1 MEKKELNEEV
11 PMNEHAVSS
20 EGSIEENKTANAVVV
35 PEEQPEVEVEQV
47 ENFSV
52 FTKEELVT
60 TIESFLADQD
70 YSIIKSKI
78 NPLRDAFNDLVSH
91 QKQEQLEKY
100 LETGGEKDDFE
111 YRADALEQRFTDA
124 LKKVNKRRI
133 EFLENQEKQRE
144 KNLAAKH
151 DILQLLKDII
161 QNEENMS
168 RAFNT
173 FHDLQNK
180 WRAIGPVP
188 PKNVN
193 DLWMTYKLY
202 IEKFY
207 DLIKINREL
216 QDLDQKKN
224 LEMKIRMCEQ
234 MEELM
239 MEPSL
244 NKSLSRLQTL
254 QNQWREV
261 GTIPRDKRTEI
272 GERFKAASDKIVER
286 KREYLDGLKIKHA
299 ENLKLKEALCG
310 KVEQITVSEN
320 PSHNEFQEKTK
331 EVLELQNEWRKTGM
345 ADKAA
350 NDEIW
355 KRFKG
360 TCDLFFKQK
369 QDYYQKKKKEYQANL
384 QAKTELCIR
393 AEALVNSVDWRNT
406 SVELRKLNDE
416 WKKIGPVGAKMSDKI
431 WNRFKSAADIFFTN
445 KKEHFADAEKEY
457 EGNLVKKN
465 ELIER
470 VSQFKLGEDREQNFT
485 TLKDFQ
491 REWTDIGL
499 VPHDKKDEIYAR
511 FKKLIDELF
520 NGLRLNEKEKREMQF
535 KQKVDYLKNAAN
547 ANEKISDEK
556 RVLMNKISQLN
567 TDVTLWE
574 NNLGFF
580 AKSKNADQIKQ
591 EFESKINKAKSEIS
605 ELKKQLQV
613 IKTF

>member
-1 MEKKELNEEV
+1 MENKELNEEV
-11 PMNEHAVSS
+11 PMNEHAVNP
-20 EGSIEENKTANAVVV
+20 EGTIEENDASDTVVV
-35 PEEQPEVEVEQV
+35 PEEHPEVEVEQV

-60 TIESFLADQD
+60 TIENFLTDQD
-70 YSIIKSKI
+70 YSTVKSKI

-111 YRADALEQRFTDA
+111 YRADALEQRFSDA

-133 EFLENQEKQRE
+133 EFLETQEKQRE
-144 KNLAAKH
+144 QNLAAKH
-151 DILQLLKDII
+151 DILRQLKDII

-272 GERFKAASDKIVER
+272 GERFKAASDKIFER
-286 KREYLDGLKIKHA
+286 KKEYLDGLKIKHA
-299 ENLKLKEALCG
+299 ENLKLKEALCV
-310 KVEQITVSEN
+310 KAEQITLSEN

-360 TCDLFFKQK
+360 TCDNFFKQK

-485 TLKDFQ
+485 SLKDFQ

-556 RVLMNKISQLN
+556 RALMNKISQLN
-567 TDVTLWE
+567 NDVTLWE